1 VSIAE
6 LSGFN
11 LIITTP
17 SAHDE
22 DYYRAAG
29 ATHVIDHRTTSY
41 ASIAAVVKDSEITK
55 GPVGI
60 ILNAM

>member
-1 VSIAE
+1 MSIAK

-22 DYYRAAG
+22 NYCRAAG
-29 ATHVIDHRTTSY
+29 ATHVIDNRATPY
-41 ASIAAVVKDSEITK
+41 ASIPAVVKEITK

-60 ILNAM
+60 ILEAI